1 MPQPP
6 IIKPMSLDHL
16 TLPHQLTMPNGV
28 PLYQLD
34 GADKGVVRFDLLF
47 KGGYAVQDKPLL
59 AMFTNRMLREGAG
72 ELTAAEISHR
82 LDYYGAW
89 IDMYSS
95 QNCNHIILYTM
106 SKHLIPLLEVLED
119 MVKRPLFPQ
128 DNLDTIKNNNKSH
141 FAINSRKVDI
151 VSQRYFENSLWG
163 SDHPLGHVVEEGD
176 YDAITR
182 NDILNYYSRY
192 YGSCNCSMFI
202 SGTVNDEMV
211 AALTRCFGNESW
223 GCSTEC
229 ATAQVALPSPTFG
242 RRNVSVPGTMQSA
255 VKIGFM
261 AMDAAHPDFFKFRFL
276 TVLLGGYFGSRLMSN
291 VREENG
297 YTYHIA
303 AELDAYGHMNA
314 FMISSETATGY
325 VEPLVHEVYHEIE
338 RLSNEPIEESE
349 IELVRNYIM
358 GELCREYEGQSAK
371 SEVFINTWLSGAD
384 FESVNRYIDEIKS
397 VTPAELQRLARE
409 YFHKDRM
416 IEIIAGA

>member
-6 IIKPMSLDHL
+6 VIKPMSLEHL
-16 TLPHQLTMPNGV
+16 TLPRRLTMPNGV

-95 QNCNHIILYTM
+95 QNCNHITLFTM
-106 SKHLIPLLEVLED
+106 SKHFVPLLEVLED

-128 DNLDTIKNNNKSH
+128 DNIDTIKNNNKSH

-182 NDILNYYSRY
+182 NDILGYYGNY
-192 YGSCNCSMFI
+192 YGSRNCSMFI
-202 SGTVNDEMV
+202 SGTVNDEIV

-229 ATAQVALPSPTFG
+229 ATAQVALPSPITG
-242 RRNVSVPGTMQSA
+242 RRGIPVPGTMQSA

-261 AMDAAHPDFFKFRFL
+261 AMDAAHPDFCKFRFL
-276 TVLLGGYFGSRLMSN
+276 SVLLGGYFGSRLMSN

-303 AELDAYGHMNA
+303 AELDAYGHRNA
-314 FMISSETATGY
+314 FMISSEAATEY
-325 VEPLVHEVYHEIE
+325 VEPMIKEVYAELE
-338 RLSNEPIEESE
+338 RLVNEPVDEEE

-371 SEVFINTWLSGAD
+371 TEVFVNAWLSGVD
-384 FESVNRYIDEIKS
+384 FASVNRYIDEIKN
-397 VTPAELQRLARE
+397 VTPAQLQSLARE
-409 YFHKDRM
+409 YFKKENM
-416 IEIIAGA
+416 IEIIAGL